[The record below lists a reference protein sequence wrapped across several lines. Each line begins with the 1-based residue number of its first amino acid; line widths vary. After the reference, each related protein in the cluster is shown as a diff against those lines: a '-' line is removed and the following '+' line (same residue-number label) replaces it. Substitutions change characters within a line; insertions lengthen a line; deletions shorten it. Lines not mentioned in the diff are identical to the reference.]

1 MITANDA
8 LALLHKIGCTSISVD
23 DQNLVSNNVLNS
35 IDIMNLISAIEED
48 YNCSVDVDLID
59 VENFENCEAIA
70 QIITNAIANS

>member
-8 LALLHKIGCTSISVD
+8 LALLHKIGCTSISIY
-23 DQNLVSNNVLNS
+23 DQNLMSNNVLNS

-59 VENFENCEAIA
+59 VANFENCEAIA
-70 QIITNAIANS
+70 QIIANAVANS